1 MVDRTKREIIRLY
14 LDDFQKI
21 DPTGNAERLF
31 LHIPAQLSS
40 GITQCQPYP
49 VIGDK
54 SVSGDH
60 FKRGIIV
67 RVSRYSI
74 QMKRVS
80 TTVHSPFCFS
90 KIT

>member
-1 MVDRTKREIIRLY
+1 MVDKTKREIIRLY

-40 GITQCQPYP
+40 GITRYQPYP

-54 SVSGDH
+54 SESGDQ
-60 FKRGIIV
+60 FERGTLSAYLAT
-67 RVSRYSI
+67 RSR
-74 QMKRVS
+74 
-80 TTVHSPFCFS
+80 
-90 KIT
+90 